1 MSGYKF
7 HYFNSRGR
15 AEICRLAFAAAKIEY
30 EDIRLNSEEWAKEKE
45 CEYKMVYR
53 LISLFVTDP
62 RLAKKKSLDVFWGKV
77 YLNIWLCFI
86 RSGIDYVND
95 HKCGSI
101 LDSRPNFSKNDCV
114 NH

>member
-1 MSGYKF
+1 MSGYKL

-62 RLAKKKSLDVFWGKV
+62 RLAKKKNHLMYFRAK
-77 YLNIWLCFI
+77 FI
-86 RSGIDYVND
+86 STFGYVLFVRVKIINVVQ
-95 HKCGSI
+95 
-101 LDSRPNFSKNDCV
+101 F
-114 NH
+114 